1 MKTAAILLIFLG
13 LAGCGTNLPSSY
25 AVGRREAKRL
35 IRAHARWLAQSP
47 RKFDIQDF
55 PSAELSPEARGA
67 GFMKATVSEG
77 EVVFWTSIDN
87 GTGQGLLIGRLTA
100 PEQKS
105 LEVLGFTL
113 ESTTTDDIRKF
124 TFAAKKQPSQA
135 ADRMPGKS
143 APRESNRP

>member
-1 MKTAAILLIFLG
+1 MKAAIVLLIFLA

-25 AVGRREAKRL
+25 AVARHEAKRL
-35 IRAHARWLAQSP
+35 LRAHERWLAQAP

-55 PSAELSPEARGA
+55 SSVELSTEARSA
-67 GFMKATVSEG
+67 GFVRATVSG
-77 EVVFWTSIDN
+77 GAIVFWTSIDH

-105 LEVLGFTL
+105 LEMLGFTL
-113 ESTTTDDIRKF
+113 ESTATDDIRKF
-124 TFAAKKQPSQA
+124 TFAAKKLPNQA

-143 APRESNRP
+143 APGESNRP